1 MKPTR
6 RKCKYCKEWYEPKF
20 KTTEPCPKYECREK
34 QLTALTPKINRVNKA
49 NAKEKLKTL
58 SEYEAEAKKEF
69 QKFIRLRDKDLPCIS
84 CGAKNCEEWA
94 GGHYYAAGMYSGL
107 MFDERNCHKQCN
119 QYCNKY
125 LHGNLLEYRKGLIQR
140 YGYHFIQ
147 CLDND
152 ATALRNRKYTKLELI
167 EIKAKYRSKNK
178 YVENL
183 KQQ

>member
-1 MKPTR
+1 MKKSR

-20 KTTEPCPKYECREK
+20 KTTEPCLKYECREK

-69 QKFIRLRDKDLPCIS
+69 QKFIRLRDKDLPCPC
-84 CGAKNCEEWA
+84 CGAVKAKEWHGSHFYSA
-94 GGHYYAAGMYSGL
+94 NLYSGTI
-107 MFDERNCHKQCN
+107 FDERNVHKCCD
-119 QYCNKY
+119 YCNVY

-140 YGYHFIQ
+140 FGEQFVQ
-147 CLDND
+147 QLDED

-167 EIKAKYRSKNK
+167 EIKAKYRTKNK
-178 YVENL
+178 HVENL
-183 KQQ
+183 KTQ

>member
-20 KTTEPCPKYECREK
+20 SSTEPCRKQACKEALYEAMK
-34 QLTALTPKINRVNKA
+34 PKIVKEVVKMRKA
-49 NAKEKLKTL
+49 DKAEQKEKLKTL
-58 SEYEAEAKKEF
+58 SEYEAESKKEF

-84 CGAKNCEEWA
+84 CGAKTCDEWA

-125 LHGNLLEYRKGLIQR
+125 LHGNPLEYRKGLVRRFGEDFVKQ
-140 YGYHFIQ
+140 
-147 CLDND
+147 LDED
-152 ATALRNRKYTKLELI
+152 AERLRKYKYTRLELI
-167 EIKAKYRSKNK
+167 EIRAKYKSKNRC
-178 YVENL
+178 
-183 KQQ
+183 